1 VNIKDIFL
9 SGFLHQAQQNRTH
22 VQVAVLKILPF
33 CLTSTTLSGLLLPSF
48 SLLPVQVADSSP
60 QPAKPQNSLPCTP
73 KPLHPCGL
81 HDKSFTKHD
90 ITPPSPSREF
100 RGAWVASVA
109 NIDWP
114 SKPGLT
120 TNQQQAELIAILDRA
135 AKLKLNAVILQVRPA
150 SDALYQS
157 KYEPWSEFLTGQM
170 GKAPAPYY
178 DPLAFAVEEAHKR
191 GLELHA
197 WFNPYRARHAQS
209 KSIISANHISKTHPE
224 LVKHYGKYL
233 WLDPGEK
240 AVQDY
245 TIDVIMDVVNRY
257 DIDGVH
263 LDDYFYPYPE
273 KDKRNKTLD
282 FPDELSWHKYQQSGG
297 TANRDDWRRENV
309 NTLIQ
314 RLYQNIKS
322 TKPWV
327 KFGVSPFGVWQPGY
341 PKQIGS
347 DNAFN
352 AYQELYADSRK
363 WLINGW
369 VDYFSPQ
376 LYWKIE
382 QAKQSYPVLL
392 NWWIEQNTQ
401 GRHIWPGLYTSRVG
415 QNSNTAWPAKEI
427 IYQIKTTQGQVGS
440 DGNVHFSMKPLM
452 QNRGGISD
460 LLPKDVYNHP
470 ALVPSSPWLDNT
482 PPEKPDLSI
491 VNASANKILLKWQP
505 TGKQQVWLWVVQTK
519 TGNDWKTEILPVE
532 KTSISISNH
541 GVEDIA
547 VSGVTRYGIQGK
559 SAIVE
564 IPEYQA
570 QKSSIQ
576 TR

>member
-1 VNIKDIFL
+1 MNNK
-9 SGFLHQAQQNRTH
+9 
-22 VQVAVLKILPF
+22 
-33 CLTSTTLSGLLLPSF
+33 
-48 SLLPVQVADSSP
+48 SL
-60 QPAKPQNSLPCTP
+60 
-73 KPLHPCGL
+73 
-81 HDKSFTKHD
+81 TKHD

-114 SKPGLT
+114 SKPGLS

-135 AKLKLNAVILQVRPA
+135 AKLKLNAVILQVRPDC
-150 SDALYQS
+150 DALYQS
-157 KYEPWSEFLTGQM
+157 KYEPWSEFLTGRM
-170 GKAPAPYY
+170 GKPPSPYY
-178 DPLAFAVEEAHKR
+178 DPLAFAVAEAHKR

-197 WFNPYRARHAQS
+197 WFNPYRARHPQS
-209 KSIISANHISKTHPE
+209 KSIVAANHISKTHPE

-263 LDDYFYPYPE
+263 IDDYFYPYPE
-273 KDKRNKTLD
+273 KDKKNRNLE
-282 FPDELSWHKYQQSGG
+282 FPDEISWHKYQQSGG
-297 TANRDDWRRENV
+297 TASRDDWRRENV

-327 KFGVSPFGVWQPGY
+327 KFGVSPFGVWQPGF
-341 PKQIGS
+341 PKQIGK
-347 DNAFN
+347 DKAFN
-352 AYQELYADSRK
+352 AYEELYADSRK
-363 WLINGW
+363 WLMNGW
-369 VDYFSPQ
+369 VDYLSPQ

-382 QAKQSYPVLL
+382 QAQQSYPVLL
-392 NWWIEQNTQ
+392 NWWLEQNTQ
-401 GRHIWPGLYTSRVG
+401 GRHIWPGIFTSRVG

-427 IYQIKTTQGQVGS
+427 IYQIKTTQGHAGS

-460 LLPKDVYNHP
+460 LLPKDVYNLP
-470 ALVPSSPWLDNT
+470 ALVPSSPWLDKT
-482 PPEKPDLSI
+482 LPEKPDLSI
-491 VNASANKILLKWQP
+491 ANASASKLLIKWQP

-519 TGNDWKTEILPVE
+519 TGNDWNTQILPAGQ
-532 KTSISISNH
+532 TSISISNNQ
-541 GVEDIA
+541 VEDVA
-547 VSGVTRYGIQGK
+547 VSAVTRYGIQGS

-564 IPEYQA
+564 LPEYQA
-570 QKSSIQ
+570 RKSSMGVWRQQVIGNSKES
-576 TR
+576 R

>member
-9 SGFLHQAQQNRTH
+9 SGFLHQLQQNRNH
-22 VQVAVLKILPF
+22 LQVAVLKIIPF
-33 CLTSTTLSGLLLPSF
+33 CLLPPASCLLPF
-48 SLLPVQVADSSP
+48 QVADSST
-60 QPAKPQNSLPCTP
+60 QPASV
-73 KPLHPCGL
+73 
-81 HDKSFTKHD
+81 
-90 ITPPSPSREF
+90 TPPSPSREF

-170 GKAPAPYY
+170 GKPPAPYY

-240 AVQDY
+240 AVQDH
-245 TIDVIMDVVNRY
+245 TINVIMDVVNRY

-263 LDDYFYPYPE
+263 IDDYFYPYPE
-273 KDKRNKTLD
+273 KNKSNKTID

-297 TANRDDWRRENV
+297 KATRDDWRRENV
-309 NTLIQ
+309 NTLVQ

-322 TKPWV
+322 SKPWV

-341 PKQIGS
+341 PQQIGN

-363 WLINGW
+363 WLMNGW
-369 VDYFSPQ
+369 LDYFSPQ

-401 GRHIWPGLYTSRVG
+401 GRHIWPGIYTSRIG
-415 QNSNTAWPAKEI
+415 KNQSTAWPAKEI
-427 IYQIKTTQGQVGS
+427 IYQIKNTQGHAGS

-452 QNRGGISD
+452 QNRGGIAD

-470 ALVPSSPWLDNT
+470 ALVPSSPWLDKT

-491 VNASANKILLKWQP
+491 VNASASKILLKWQP

-519 TGNDWKTEILPVE
+519 TGDDWKTEILPVGQN
-532 KTSISISNH
+532 SISISNNQ
-541 GVEDIA
+541 VEDVA
-547 VSGVTRYGIQGK
+547 VSAVTRYGIQGQ
-559 SAIVE
+559 SAIVD

-570 QKSSIQ
+570 RKSK
-576 TR
+576 RMF

>member
-9 SGFLHQAQQNRTH
+9 SGFLPQLQHRKDNYTVTNNAK
-22 VQVAVLKILPF
+22 VSIFKFLPF
-33 CLTSTTLSGLLLPSF
+33 YFLPAVF
-48 SLLPVQVADSSP
+48 FLPLQVADSSP
-60 QPAKPQNSLPCTP
+60 QPAN
-73 KPLHPCGL
+73 
-81 HDKSFTKHD
+81 
-90 ITPPSPSREF
+90 IIPPSPSREF

-120 TNQQQAELIAILDRA
+120 TNQQQTQLIAILDRA

-157 KYEPWSEFLTGQM
+157 NYEPWSEFLTGQM

-197 WFNPYRARHAQS
+197 WFNPYRARHPQS
-209 KSIISANHISKTHPE
+209 KSIVAANHISKTHPE

-245 TIDVIMDVVNRY
+245 TIDVIMDVVRRY

-263 LDDYFYPYPE
+263 IDDYFYPYPE
-273 KDKRNKTLD
+273 KDKRNKNID
-282 FPDELSWHKYQQSGG
+282 FPDEISWHKYQQSGG

-309 NTLIQ
+309 NTLVQ

-341 PKQIGS
+341 PKQLGK
-347 DNAFN
+347 DQAFN
-352 AYQELYADSRK
+352 AYQEIYADSRK
-363 WLINGW
+363 WLMNGW
-369 VDYFSPQ
+369 VDYLSPQ
-376 LYWKIE
+376 LYWKIG
-382 QAKQSYPVLL
+382 QAQQSYPVLL

-401 GRHIWPGLYTSRVG
+401 GRHIWPGIFTSRVG
-415 QNSNTAWPAKEI
+415 QNSNAAWPAKEI
-427 IYQIKTTQGQVGS
+427 IYQIKATQGHLGS

-460 LLPKDVYNHP
+460 LLPKDVYHHA
-470 ALVPSSPWLDNT
+470 ALVPSSPWLDKT

-491 VNASANKILLKWQP
+491 AKDATGGKVLLKWQP
-505 TGKQQVWLWVVQTK
+505 TGKQKVWLWVVQTK
-519 TGNDWKTEILPVE
+519 TGNEWNTEILPAGQNS
-532 KTSISISNH
+532 TFITNNQ
-541 GVEDIA
+541 VEDVA
-547 VSGVTRYGIQGK
+547 VSAVTRYGIQGT

-564 IPEYQA
+564 LPEYQA
-570 QKSSIQ
+570 RKSSDR